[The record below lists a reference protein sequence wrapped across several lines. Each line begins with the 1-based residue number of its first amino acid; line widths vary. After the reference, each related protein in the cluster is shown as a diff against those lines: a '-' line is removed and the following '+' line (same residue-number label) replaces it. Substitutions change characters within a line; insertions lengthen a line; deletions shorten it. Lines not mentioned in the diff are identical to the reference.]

1 MGLSKGVAK
10 KCSINKIHDIQ
21 QEANENSATGW
32 NQCISLIKKILRYG
46 SRGPRRYLDSQFDF
60 HQPKHFRYQK
70 EVKNQRI
77 NPSLLVEIA
86 YRLFNARKTRRAR

>member
-32 NQCISLIKKILRYG
+32 NQCISLIKKKYSGMDLEAPEDIWTVNLIFI
-46 SRGPRRYLDSQFDF
+46 SQSTSGI
-60 HQPKHFRYQK
+60 KRKLKIK
-70 EVKNQRI
+70 E
-77 NPSLLVEIA
+77 
-86 YRLFNARKTRRAR
+86 